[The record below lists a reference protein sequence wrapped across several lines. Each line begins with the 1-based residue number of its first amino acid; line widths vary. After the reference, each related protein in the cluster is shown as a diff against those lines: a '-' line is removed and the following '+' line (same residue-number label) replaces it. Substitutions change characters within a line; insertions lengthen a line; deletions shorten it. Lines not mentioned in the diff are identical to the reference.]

1 MVKLGKSSKQGGCLS
16 VGREF
21 PTFLTGKTVMNGK
34 YPKHPETSRKAI
46 QISKQNFDMLKIGGG
61 EEGFR
66 GLELFPSLTV
76 FFLKASLNV
85 YSSFSRKP
93 KCS

>member
-1 MVKLGKSSKQGGCLS
+1 MVGKPSNKQKTVKFGKSSKLGGWRLP

-21 PTFLTGKTVMNGK
+21 PTFLTGKTVIHGK

-46 QISKQNFDMLKIGGG
+46 KKFFENFDLLKVPKFPRGGG
-61 EEGFR
+61 GLG

-76 FFLKASLNV
+76 LFF
-85 YSSFSRKP
+85 
-93 KCS
+93 